1 VEKVINIIAKEL
13 AKSVTEVTEEKK
25 LIDDLNADELN
36 IVEIIMALEEEYT
49 TLDVSEEDMDK
60 FVTVKDVVD
69 YVQENT
75 PTGTV

>member
-1 VEKVINIIAKEL
+1 MEKVINIIAKEL